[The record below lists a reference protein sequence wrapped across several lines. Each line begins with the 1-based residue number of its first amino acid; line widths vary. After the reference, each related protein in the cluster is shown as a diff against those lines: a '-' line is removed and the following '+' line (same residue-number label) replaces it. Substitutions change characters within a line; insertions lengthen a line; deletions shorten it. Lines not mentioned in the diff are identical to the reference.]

1 MYTEYIKKAA
11 EYFYA
16 NDQPNR
22 GSMMD
27 DAAREVERL
36 CKIEA
41 AAKLWKKHI
50 FAGGDSCKCY
60 ACDLAEALGETE

>member
-36 CKIEA
+36 RKIEA
-41 AAKLWKKHI
+41 AAKAWSENPMLVI
-50 FAGGDSCKCY
+50 TVRALC
-60 ACDLAEALGETE
+60 EALGETE